1 MACLTVALTSGATRP
16 QADGAGRGVFG
27 GAEPAESSGGHCPA
41 CPVLAGPW
49 SDAALAEHHGARVA
63 QALARRLAAAMRE
76 RGVSA
81 NRLAADSGVNRQTIA
96 NVLAGATWP
105 DLLTIAGLEA
115 ALDADLW
122 PGRRP

>member
-1 MACLTVALTSGATRP
+1 VPGDSSRALAPR
-16 QADGAGRGVFG
+16 AF
-27 GAEPAESSGGHCPA
+27 
-41 CPVLAGPW
+41 VLAGPW
-49 SDAALAEHHGARVA
+49 PDAALAEHHGARVA
-63 QALARRLAAAMRE
+63 QALARRLAGAMRE
-76 RGVSA
+76 RGLSA

-105 DLLTIAGLEA
+105 DLLTIASLEA